1 MNEQYKKLIERLGP
15 LRDRIITILGRDSE
29 ALRAAVLQ
37 QLDRIIRDNPDV
49 KPNELAET
57 IERDLRVS
65 GGARKALE
73 QHLREGQ
80 AKLADLRQSMYAT
93 ITDRVLALDPTAL
106 MARTAI
112 DFPSINRSVNATVQR
127 ALRQILDN
135 GGEIGDVTRALRHTR
150 IAAHQARTLAN
161 TALAQYDNAT
171 TFQLAKQAG
180 ITKYKY
186 HGPAAQREFCKALL
200 ATGRYYTLEEI
211 NRMDNA
217 QGLPVWSSCGGYNC
231 RHQWL
236 AVPVRDAVSEHWHN
250 NDVAV
255 ANQADAEIQES
266 FFGHVLSNEEIIGLT
281 GAPDGANVFVRR
293 DGASI
298 YFQVRHPLYH
308 SESHRRIYRERDRSL
323 VMMNELLEMDG
334 DAPDGFGLRVLAK
347 QVAQARILGI
357 DRISTLAAR
366 NSSMNGY
373 YTWPRYGFDGP
384 LEEGHIFDLPEKFQG
399 AEYVSDLMESEEGR
413 QYWREYGDSIR
424 VSFDLAPDGYSMHV
438 LQNYLETRRVLPWP
452 L

>member
-15 LRDRIITILGRDSE
+15 LRERIIAILGRDSE

-49 KPNELAET
+49 KPGELAEI
-57 IERDLRVS
+57 IERDLRVP

-80 AKLADLRQSMYAT
+80 AKLAALRQSMYAT

-112 DFPSINRSVNATVQR
+112 DFPAINRSVNGTVQR
-127 ALRQILDN
+127 ALRQILDG

-150 IAAHQARTLAN
+150 IAAHQARTLSN

-186 HGPAAQREFCKALL
+186 HGPPAQREFCQALL

-211 NRMDNA
+211 GRMDNG

-236 AVPVRDAVSEHWHN
+236 AVPVRDAASEHWHN

-281 GAPDGANVFVRR
+281 GAPDGGSVHVRR
-293 DGASI
+293 EGASI
-298 YFQVRHPLYH
+298 YCRIHHPLYH
-308 SESHRRIYRERDRSL
+308 SESHRRIYRSHDRSL
-323 VMMNELLEMDG
+323 VMVNELLELDE
-334 DAPDGFGLRVLAK
+334 DAPGGFGLRVLAK

-357 DRISTLAAR
+357 DRIDTLAAK

-384 LEEGHIFDLPEKFQG
+384 LEEGHLFDLPEEFQW
-399 AEYVSDLMESEEGR
+399 AEYVSDLMDTEEGR

-424 VSFDLAPDGYSMHV
+424 VSFDLAPDSNSMQV
-438 LQNYLETRRVLPWP
+438 LQKYLEVRRVMPWP

>member
-1 MNEQYKKLIERLGP
+1 MSEQYKKLIARLGP
-15 LRDRIITILGRDSE
+15 LRDRIIAILGRDSE

-37 QLDRIIRDNPDV
+37 QLDRILRDNPNVEPGD
-49 KPNELAET
+49 LADI
-57 IERDLRVS
+57 IERDLRVT
-65 GGARKALE
+65 GGARKVLE

-80 AKLADLRQSMYAT
+80 AKLAELRQSMYAT

-112 DFPSINRSVNATVQR
+112 DFPSINRTVNSTVQR
-127 ALRQILDN
+127 ALRQVLDS
-135 GGEIGDVTRALRHTR
+135 GGEIGDVTRALKHTR

-171 TFQLAKQAG
+171 TIQLAKQAG

-186 HGPAAQREFCKALL
+186 HGPAAQREFCQALL

-211 NRMDNA
+211 NRMDNG

-236 AVPVRDAVSEHWHN
+236 AVPVRDAVSESWYN

-255 ANQADAEIQES
+255 ANQADDEIQES

-281 GAPDGANVFVRR
+281 GAPDGAKVHARR
-293 DGASI
+293 EGASI
-298 YFQVRHPLYH
+298 YFRIHHPLYH
-308 SESHRRIYRERDRSL
+308 TESHRRIYRSHDRSL
-323 VMMNELLEMDG
+323 VMVNELLELDE
-334 DAPDGFGLRVLAK
+334 DAPEGFGLRILAK
-347 QVAQARILGI
+347 QVAQAKTFGIERI
-357 DRISTLAAR
+357 DTLAAR
-366 NSSMNGY
+366 NSTMNGY

-384 LEEGHIFDLPEKFQG
+384 LEEGHIYDLPEEFQW
-399 AEYVSDLMESEEGR
+399 AEYVSDLMASEEGR
-413 QYWREYGDSIR
+413 EYWREYGDSIR
-424 VSFDLAPDGYSMHV
+424 VSFDLAPDSYSMQV
-438 LQNYLETRRVLPWP
+438 LQQYLEIRRVMPWP